1 MAEQKPVGGI
11 EVFGPAS
18 KNLNNIRFLR
28 LLFLFRLGQFTF
40 YGASAALDLPLRQW
54 RNGSSSIFLNY
65 MRVSVCSVKQL
76 LVRP

>member
-11 EVFGPAS
+11 EVFGPAY

-54 RNGSSSIFLNY
+54 RNGSSSSLITP
-65 MRVSVCSVKQL
+65 RI
-76 LVRP
+76 